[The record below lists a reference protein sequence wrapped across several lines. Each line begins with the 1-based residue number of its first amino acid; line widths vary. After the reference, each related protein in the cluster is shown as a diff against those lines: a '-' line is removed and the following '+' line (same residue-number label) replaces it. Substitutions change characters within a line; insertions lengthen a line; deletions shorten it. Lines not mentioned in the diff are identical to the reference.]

1 MECRLCLFTAPAEHF
16 VSIHNNPHPILQRIR
31 TCCQLQ
37 IEKCQGFP
45 DTICLSC
52 DSNLKLLSNF
62 RDVCFKSNETSKQR
76 FTECLDYKSEE
87 VLLEDLIWDGDDSIN
102 NLIAST
108 AEVSDSAENID
119 LNEHMSPKILIGNV
133 ASCDAKA
140 ERIDDNEPQ
149 AMAEEIVDIEMLIPL
164 VEDRPVLWDKS
175 LESYQNRVQT
185 RKTWK
190 GVCKA
195 LDPKFADMNDEE
207 RKKFATQIQRKW
219 KSLRDSYKRERIKQK
234 YVKSGAA
241 ASGRKQYLYLNQ
253 LSFLSVLAET
263 KPDSL
268 NQEQGSPSPAPVPGK
283 NIKKKSRL
291 MSNIEKTE
299 QEVLQNISE
308 NIKIKKAQSEDD
320 ADRGFLL
327 SLLPFIKNIHVDVKL
342 DAMRDI
348 LRLLKKYNMYKPVR
362 NPSAPSP
369 HCGYHPQT
377 HTFAPAPS
385 HEYASTC
392 TPIPTPSHHALTPFD
407 SSPSYCPTTPSPAAY
422 SNSSNHSDNS
432 IIDDMFFE

>member
-140 ERIDDNEPQ
+140 ERIDDNEP
-149 AMAEEIVDIEMLIPL
+149 P
-164 VEDRPVLWDKS
+164 
-175 LESYQNRVQT
+175 
-185 RKTWK
+185 
-190 GVCKA
+190 
-195 LDPKFADMNDEE
+195 
-207 RKKFATQIQRKW
+207 TQIQRKW